1 MASHLSMRT
10 LLHPLASPSF
20 LHHTIC
26 HSIFIWNMSL
36 CFCLI
41 IPNLC
46 HPILQINMVLK
57 PWINKL
63 KQIREGIEAYHC
75 YKKQKFNLRVA
86 YLWLVH
92 DFVTYDI
99 FSGWGVHGNLRCP
112 ICGKETYC
120 FRLQFG
126 RKKSYFDC
134 HRHFLQR
141 NHPLGSRGTLLRR
154 ILSSQRCHW
163 SV

>member
-1 MASHLSMRT
+1 M
-10 LLHPLASPSF
+10 F
-20 LHHTIC
+20 L
-26 HSIFIWNMSL
+26 
-36 CFCLI
+36 CLI
-41 IPNLC
+41 IPNSC

-57 PWINKL
+57 PWIDKL
-63 KQIREGIEAYHC
+63 KQIREGVEAYHC
-75 YKKQKFNLRVA
+75 YKKHKFNLCFA

-126 RKKSYFDC
+126 GKKSYFDC

-141 NHPLGSRGTLLRR
+141 NHPFRFERNTFTKDTIITKVSLKRLSGVEIVDMLNKLVLTLEMKGFRTE
-154 ILSSQRCHW
+154 HN
-163 SV
+163 